1 MTTRSFYRGCM
12 LSCQPMRLDSGRWQA
27 RVAITS
33 MQSDKTRAQR
43 FLDLDDFESMDTA
56 LERALHA
63 GMAWVDA
70 HG

>member
-1 MTTRSFYRGCM
+1 MTARSFYCGYM

-33 MQSDKTRAQR
+33 MQTDKTRAQR
-43 FLDLDDFESMDTA
+43 FLDLDDFDSIDA
-56 LERALHA
+56 AAERALQA

-70 HG
+70 NG

>member
-1 MTTRSFYRGCM
+1 MTARSFYRGYM

-27 RVAITS
+27 CVAITS

-43 FLDLDDFESMDTA
+43 FLDLDDFDSMDTA
-56 LERALHA
+56 LERALQA
-63 GMAWVDA
+63 GMAWVDT